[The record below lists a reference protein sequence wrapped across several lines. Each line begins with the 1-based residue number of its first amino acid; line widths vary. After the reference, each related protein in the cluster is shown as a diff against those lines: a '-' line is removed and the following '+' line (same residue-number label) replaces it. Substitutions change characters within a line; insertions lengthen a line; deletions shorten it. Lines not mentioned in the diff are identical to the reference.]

1 MIIPVLPAQAKRIL
15 LSLPILVMLAG
26 SPMAAD
32 EVTKWSEVANRL
44 AFDLNPLY
52 QSRILAMTHTAMHD
66 AVNAIDRRYQ
76 PYSFRIPVTPG
87 ASPEAAAATAA
98 YSVLLDQFN
107 QLTVAIGFPPQQA
120 ELNAAYATSLA
131 SIPSGSAKTFGIG
144 IGQAAASVIL
154 SIRASDGA
162 YLLPVL
168 DPNYPQGTVPG
179 QYRFT
184 PGAPFAFEP
193 KWGSVPPFVLDYSSK
208 FRPNPPYPINSK
220 RYTDDFNEVKALG
233 SDGISAPSARTP
245 DQTQIALFWLE
256 SSPVG
261 WNRIAR
267 TVSATAPGGLN
278 LWQNARLFAL
288 LNLAMADGYIASWDA
303 KYKYNFWRPV
313 TAIREG
319 NADGNSDTIGNPAWT
334 PLDPTPPIPDHDSGH
349 SVQGGA
355 ASEALAQFFGSS
367 RFSLQTCS
375 TSLPP
380 GLRCNDPSPVYRSFS
395 SFSQAALENGL
406 SRIYV
411 GYHFRKAVTEGIEH
425 GRKIADTAFQHFL
438 RPAH

>member
-1 MIIPVLPAQAKRIL
+1 MKTLVLHARATRIL
-15 LSLPILVMLAG
+15 LSLPIFMMLAG

-32 EVTKWSEVANRL
+32 ELTKWNELATRL
-44 AFDLNPLY
+44 GFDLNPLF

-66 AVNAIDRRYQ
+66 AVNAIDRRYE
-76 PYSFRIPVTPG
+76 PYSLRIPVTPG

-98 YSVLLDQFN
+98 YRVLLDQFN
-107 QLTVAIGFPPQQA
+107 QQTAIFGFPSQQA
-120 ELNAAYATSLA
+120 ELNAAYAASLG
-131 SIPSGSAKTFGIG
+131 SILDGSAKTLGIG
-144 IGQAAASVIL
+144 IGQAAAAVIL
-154 SIRASDGA
+154 SLRASDGA
-162 YLLPVL
+162 YSLPVV
-168 DPNYPQGTVPG
+168 DPTYPQGTLPG
-179 QYRFT
+179 QWRFT

-193 KWGSVPPFVLDYSSK
+193 QWGSVPPFVLDYSSK

-220 RYTDDFNEVKALG
+220 RYTDDYNEVKALG

-267 TVSATAPGGLN
+267 TVSATAGLN
-278 LWQNARLFAL
+278 LWQSARLFAL

-319 NADGNSDTIGNPAWT
+319 DADGNSETIGNPAWT

-349 SVQGGA
+349 SVEGGA
-355 ASEALAQFFGSS
+355 AAEALTKFFGSS
-367 RFSLQTCS
+367 RFTFQTCS
-375 TSLPP
+375 TSVLPTA
-380 GLRCNDPSPVYRSFS
+380 LRCNGSSPVYRSFT
-395 SFSQAALENGL
+395 SFSQAELENGL

-411 GYHFRKAVTEGIEH
+411 GYHFRNAVIEGIEH